1 MLSCW
6 GSSGIWYTVISPSF
20 STFDYCWNTV
30 VKSIEKLEVY
40 VNDPLI
46 QSEVVSTVT
55 KITKEIA
62 AEGTGTKLIS
72 DFVLPTVISAAVV
85 LPENSP
91 EITKTALLGSAELLK
106 ETVPAIQLG
115 FGSILI
121 GGIGVTVIALLL
133 GPSGAIASL
142 VGLGAV
148 KGSTLFLTS
157 VGVKN
162 VTAVYLIPKIAGIIS
177 IISSKRFIDSKL
189 RDLSVPSTPNNIDIE
204 EE

>member
-1 MLSCW
+1 
-6 GSSGIWYTVISPSF
+6 
-20 STFDYCWNTV
+20 
-30 VKSIEKLEVY
+30 
-40 VNDPLI
+40 
-46 QSEVVSTVT
+46 
-55 KITKEIA
+55 
-62 AEGTGTKLIS
+62 
-72 DFVLPTVISAAVV
+72 
-85 LPENSP
+85 
-91 EITKTALLGSAELLK
+91 LK